1 MNFPYRLRR
10 LGRINR
16 SDLRQVK
23 PEDVSSRPVNWYV
36 SDHLWTLDIKHPGIL
51 DAMTPEQATV
61 YAIEYLRR
69 EVGADGFEGYF
80 GWSQGLWTAPV
91 LQNAHLFATEL
102 AVILRAA
109 MEARD
114 LDLEKAGELNPAYN
128 ALDLRVYEVEAT
140 EPIDERLDA
149 YIADNEAAFFIRT
162 QKRLRRRR

>member
-1 MNFPYRLRR
+1 MNNLDR
-10 LGRINR
+10 LGRTDR
-16 SDLRQVK
+16 SDLRQMK
-23 PEDVSSRPVNWYV
+23 PEDMSSRPVNWYV
-36 SDHLWTLDIKHPGIL
+36 SDHLWSLDIKHPGIL
-51 DAMTPEQATV
+51 DAMTTEQATV

-80 GWSQGLWTAPV
+80 GWSRGLWTAPV
-91 LQNAHLFATEL
+91 LQNAHLFAPEL
-102 AVILRAA
+102 AVVLRAA

-162 QKRLRRRR
+162 QKQLGRRR